1 MSKTTT
7 VTKATKKSAAATEAP
22 VAAAPVAAPA
32 AATKVSKKS
41 AKAEAAA
48 APAPVE
54 SAPVATPAVEEAA
67 APAEDAPKASRPKNR
82 NYAEIFAT
90 VRADVDAAYKHLQ
103 SAYRLINSLESA
115 HKREVTHTKTREC
128 GPRKPTIVFDA
139 PLVAYYRARL
149 GAEDLVVSHKE
160 GDASVEV
167 NLGDLSTE
175 TRAHRTDVTQLYNR
189 VFKKHKMQDSQDG
202 RNIVYQ
208 NDKELVALLTTGG
221 YKPELEADVQAIRD
235 GKFKLTIFN
244 IQRFTNHHLR
254 KVEA

>member
-1 MSKTTT
+1 MAQTK
-7 VTKATKKSAAATEAP
+7 VTKATKKVESVATSVAAPAVE
-22 VAAAPVAAPA
+22 AAAPAAPAKVSKKAAAKAEAVAAPA
-32 AATKVSKKS
+32 APVATEV
-41 AKAEAAA
+41 AAPAAEAAA
-48 APAPVE
+48 TEE
-54 SAPVATPAVEEAA
+54 S
-67 APAEDAPKASRPKNR
+67 PKASRPKNR
-82 NYAEIFAT
+82 NYAEIFTT

-149 GAEDLVVSHKE
+149 GADDLVVSHKE